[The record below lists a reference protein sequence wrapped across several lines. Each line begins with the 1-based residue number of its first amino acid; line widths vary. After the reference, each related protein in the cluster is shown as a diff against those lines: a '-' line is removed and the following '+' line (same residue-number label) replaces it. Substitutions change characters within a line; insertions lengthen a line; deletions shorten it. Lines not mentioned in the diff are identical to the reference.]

1 MGESARP
8 AANPPARR
16 ILLADCDAMFVAVAR
31 LVDPEGAG
39 KARLLVA
46 GGRRGERGVVC
57 SASYE
62 AREYGVRSGMPISQ
76 AERLCP
82 DAMFVPVPRREC
94 MVKAQQ
100 IRDVL
105 EEWSPVVEPASIDE
119 FYLSLAGTE
128 ALYRHEPLE
137 VTAARI
143 RQDILTRTG
152 MSVSFGGGSN
162 RLVAKMAVEFAK
174 PKPGTGRQGV
184 FIVPDGHEAEFV
196 APLDLALIPGIGPRF
211 AEILR
216 RKGLVKAIDV
226 LPLDRQTLELW
237 FGQRTGMWLFDKVR
251 GISRTPVVG
260 RGDAKSVSRENTFPE
275 DLITD
280 DDIETELVRLAA
292 RVCQDLR
299 GDGLEARTITIKLR
313 DHDFRTRQTA
323 RTLGE
328 YVCTDRVIVPVAL
341 ELLARLRRERRC
353 AARLIGIA
361 LSHLAPAGR
370 PRQLGLFGSL
380 QEKETERDRKVAATV
395 DAIAGKFGRKSI
407 GPARVID
414 TPKR

>member
-1 MGESARP
+1 
-8 AANPPARR
+8 
-16 ILLADCDAMFVAVAR
+16 
-31 LVDPEGAG
+31 
-39 KARLLVA
+39 
-46 GGRRGERGVVC
+46 
-57 SASYE
+57 
-62 AREYGVRSGMPISQ
+62 MPISQ

-82 DAMFVPVPRREC
+82 NAMFVPVPRREC
-94 MVKAQQ
+94 MVKAQE

-105 EEWSPVVEPASIDE
+105 EEWSPIVEPASIDE

-128 ALYRHEPLE
+128 ALYRHEPLA

-152 MSVSFGGGSN
+152 MTVSFGGGSN
-162 RLVAKMAVEFAK
+162 RLIAKMAVEVAK

-184 FIVPDGHEAEFV
+184 FIVPDGGEADFV

-216 RKGLVKAIDV
+216 RKGLVKAQDV

-237 FGQRTGMWLFDKVR
+237 FGQRTGVWLFDKVR

-275 DLITD
+275 DLISD
-280 DDIETELVRLAA
+280 DEIETDLVRLTA

-299 GDGLEARTITIKLR
+299 GDGLVARTITIKLR

-328 YVCTDRVIVPVAL
+328 HVSTDRVIVPVAL
-341 ELLARLRRERRC
+341 ELLAKLRRERRC

-361 LSHLAPAGR
+361 LSHLAPADR
-370 PRQLGLFGSL
+370 PQQLGLFGSFE
-380 QEKETERDRKVAATV
+380 EKETERDRKVAATV

-414 TPKR
+414 SKKL

>member
-1 MGESARP
+1 
-8 AANPPARR
+8 
-16 ILLADCDAMFVAVAR
+16 MFVAVAR

-39 KARLLVA
+39 KAKLLVA

-62 AREYGVRSGMPISQ
+62 AREFGVRSGMPISQ

-82 DAMFVPVPRREC
+82 KAMFVPVPRREC
-94 MVKAQQ
+94 MVKAGE

-105 EEWSPVVEPASIDE
+105 DEWSPVVEPASIDE

-143 RQDILTRTG
+143 REDLLTRTG

-162 RLVAKMAVEFAK
+162 RLIAKLAVEFAK

-184 FIVPDGHEAEFV
+184 LIVPEGQEADFV

-216 RKGLVKAIDV
+216 RKNLIKARDV
-226 LPLDRQTLELW
+226 LPLDRPTLELW
-237 FGQRTGMWLFDKVR
+237 FGQRTGVWLHDKVR

-275 DLITD
+275 DLIND
-280 DDIETELVRLAA
+280 DDLETELVRLAA

-299 GDGLEARTITIKLR
+299 GDGLVARTITIKLR

-328 YVCTDRVIVPVAL
+328 YVSTDRVIVPVAL
-341 ELLARLRRERRC
+341 ELLAKLRRERRC

-361 LSHLAPAGR
+361 LSHLAPADR
-370 PRQLGLFGSL
+370 PQQLGLFGTT
-380 QEKETERDRKVAATV
+380 QEKETDRDRKVAATV
-395 DAIAGKFGRKSI
+395 DSIAERFGRKAI
-407 GPARVID
+407 GPARIL
-414 TPKR
+414 KS